1 MKTQAAPDS
10 GFSLLELI
18 MVVVVMALVLAV
30 TYPSLSRGNA
40 TLHLRTSARDV
51 LNVMR
56 YAREKAITE
65 QMEMRVVADREN
77 RKVLMTDAYGE
88 NAREYSLPQ
97 GILIGRLLFGPNEI
111 QEGPLVVRF
120 LPNGSSDSAELTLA
134 SDKGGFLRIVTDPV
148 TGGARVVSPQE
159 GGNRP

>member
-1 MKTQAAPDS
+1 MRAAQQS

-18 MVVVVMALVLAV
+18 MVVVVIALVLAV

-65 QMEMRVVADREN
+65 QVEMRVVADRDE
-77 RKVLMTDAYGE
+77 RKILMTDAYGE
-88 NAREYSLPQ
+88 SPRAYALPKD
-97 GILIGRLLFGPNEI
+97 ILIARLAFGPNEI
-111 QEGPLVVRF
+111 LQGPLVIRF
-120 LPNGSSDSAELTLA
+120 LPNGSAENAEIVLA
-134 SDKGGFLRIVTDPV
+134 SDKGGALRVVTDPV
-148 TGGARVVSPQE
+148 TGGARVISPQE
-159 GGNRP
+159 GGRR